1 MLVVIAAVYAVF
13 TLPYHV
19 TWLFS
24 VFGYPNSVAKKLCVL
39 LVIATSAAHPI
50 IYGTLN
56 QEFKKGFQAFFRFTR
71 KRNRSNDPKDTSRRH
86 VRNNCGFN
94 VRLQKENENG
104 GLSHGTLNKQQ
115 RVPTGTSGLDFEV
128 CHSENENELNADE
141 IVTCL

>member
-71 KRNRSNDPKDTSRRH
+71 KRNRSNDPKDTRVILSRRH

-104 GLSHGTLNKQQ
+104 GLSHGTLNNKSNAC
-115 RVPTGTSGLDFEV
+115 RLGLPG
-128 CHSENENELNADE
+128 
-141 IVTCL
+141 